1 MPIVIIIEKEN
12 IKELKIDDVS
22 ELYKK
27 CKFKKIEGFN
37 EIHEWIIDKKKIKLF
52 GKCSGKNN
60 SKNPYIFPDV
70 STLIYGS
77 CALLCLENNTY
88 VDIFI
93 HEWNKFL
100 NSNNSIESVDTNL
113 KEKEKEKTKV
123 KEKEKEKEKE
133 KDEHSILNEKL
144 SKNDIDSDE
153 DKEDKEKDYDNDN
166 DNDEIDDIELSCD
179 EDNYDKETSD
189 IELEEDKENNE
200 LNDDEKYFSGSE
212 LSADIYIYSSEED

>member
-12 IKELKIDDVS
+12 IKELKIDDIS

-37 EIHEWIIDKKKIKLF
+37 EIHQWDLDKKKVKLF

-60 SKNPYIFPDV
+60 SKNSYVFPGI
-70 STLIYGS
+70 STIIYGS
-77 CALLCLENNTY
+77 CALVSLENNKY
-88 VDIFI
+88 VDLSIN
-93 HEWNKFL
+93 EWNKFL
-100 NSNNSIESVDTNL
+100 NGNNSIESSKTNFT
-113 KEKEKEKTKV
+113 EKD

-133 KDEHSILNEKL
+133 NDEENILNEKL

-153 DKEDKEKDYDNDN
+153 EKEDKENDNDNDN
-166 DNDEIDDIELSCD
+166 DNDELDDMELSCD
-179 EDNYDKETSD
+179 EDNYEKETSD

-200 LNDDEKYFSGSE
+200 LNEDEKYFSGSE